1 MLIELGGLLVVSA
14 VMAGIAIV
22 ASKNTGKSTP
32 KRDPIKDYTIIKS
45 ALIRFRKE
53 KMGLV
58 PEIVDLQAY
67 LEEGQQIDW
76 KAYRLSQDEKYLI
89 FSAEGIGDPQQIA
102 NQVGG
107 DSYVMGNS
115 VFLSFS
121 TIQSKKEDDQEP
133 VAAFKVFP
141 EVINTMTNVVYD
153 TSECKALDGEIV
165 EYKWEKAQQNYDIP
179 GDYLIKLRIKDK
191 LGRWSK
197 PAEKKIKVVREE
209 GYALV
214 AAGGTSL
221 FVIHKDGKVDVQ
233 GANAYGQLGNG
244 TINAYRDREINP
256 LLHSV
261 VDIVA
266 TDYHTI
272 VRKVNGTV
280 YSFGRNEMGQLGN
293 GTKGD
298 MKTPKEI
305 WGIKNV
311 VQIGAGEAFSAAL
324 DAYGRVYTWGDN
336 THGQLGGE
344 RTGSREMPMHLE
356 VLTEIR
362 GLAVGYNYAMA
373 IRQDGTVYAWG
384 DNQHGQL
391 GLGFKSK
398 QSEVTITSL
407 KKVDKIVCGRGFA
420 FAIDTKGD
428 VSGWGLNQKNQLGI
442 QGQNEFMFPVD
453 IPGLKHIIDIKT
465 YGNYSIALDD
475 KGRIYTW
482 GQNNVLS
489 DTYPERP
496 VRLDFLPLAISIAAA
511 DRYAYLLT
519 ADGRVIQWSGDSGAM
534 EELSLKATQASF
546 DQQG

>member
-22 ASKNTGKSTP
+22 ASKSSGKSTP
-32 KRDPIKDYTIIKS
+32 KRDPIQDYTIIKS
-45 ALIRFRKE
+45 ALIRYRKE

-58 PEIVDLQAY
+58 PEIEALGSY

-76 KAYRLSQDEKYLI
+76 KAYRLSQDEKYLVV
-89 FSAEGIGDPQQIA
+89 SAEGIGDPQQIA

-133 VAAFKVFP
+133 VAAFKIFP
-141 EVINTMTNVVYD
+141 EQINTMTNVVYD
-153 TSECKALDGEIV
+153 TSECKALDGEVV
-165 EYKWEKAQQNYDIP
+165 EYKWEKAQQNFEIP

-197 PAEKKIKVVREE
+197 PAEKRIKVTRDE
-209 GYALV
+209 GYASV

-244 TINAYRDREINP
+244 TINAYRDREMNP

-272 VRKVNGTV
+272 VRKINGTV
-280 YSFGRNEMGQLGN
+280 YAFGRNEMGQLGN

-311 VQIGAGEAFSAAL
+311 IQIGAGEAFSAAL

-356 VLTEIR
+356 VLSEIKSI
-362 GLAVGYNYAMA
+362 AMGYNYGMA

-398 QSEVTITSL
+398 QSEVMLTGL
-407 KKVDKIVCGRGFA
+407 KKVGKIICGRDFA
-420 FAIDTKGD
+420 FAIDAKGD
-428 VSGWGLNQKNQLGI
+428 VQGWGHNHKNQLGI

-453 IPGLKHIIDIKT
+453 IPGLKHIVDIKT
-465 YGNYSIALDD
+465 YGNYCVALDD
-475 KGRIYTW
+475 KGSIYTW
-482 GQNNVLS
+482 GQSNVLS

-496 VRLDFLPLAISIAAA
+496 TKLDFLPLAVSIAAA
-511 DRYAYLLT
+511 DRFAFLLT
-519 ADGRVIQWSGDSGAM
+519 ADGRVIRWSGDSNTFDV
-534 EELSLKATQASF
+534 LPLKEAQGSF
-546 DQQG
+546 DLQG

>member
-1 MLIELGGLLVVSA
+1 MFIELGGLLVVSA
-14 VMAGIAIV
+14 VMAGIAFV
-22 ASKNTGKSTP
+22 ASKNTGKHTP
-32 KRDPIKDYTIIKS
+32 KRDPVKDYMTIKS

-58 PEIVDLQAY
+58 PEIVDLGEY
-67 LEEGQQIDW
+67 LEPGQQIDW

-89 FSAEGIGDPQQIA
+89 SNLEGIADPQQIA
-102 NQVGG
+102 NQIGG

-115 VFLSFS
+115 VFMSFS

-133 VAAFKVFP
+133 VASFKVFP
-141 EVINTMTNVVYD
+141 EHINTMTNVVYD
-153 TSECKALDGEIV
+153 TAECKALDGEIL
-165 EYKWEKAQQNYDIP
+165 EYKWEKAQQNFDIP

-191 LGRWSK
+191 QGRWSK

-209 GYALV
+209 GFAQV

-221 FVIHKDGKVDVQ
+221 FVIHKDGRVDVQ

-244 TINAYRDREINP
+244 TINAYKDRELNP

-261 VDIVA
+261 VEIAA

-305 WGIKNV
+305 WGIKNA
-311 VQIGAGEAFSAAL
+311 VQIGAGEDFSAAL

-344 RTGSREMPMHLE
+344 RSGSREMPMHLE
-356 VLTEIR
+356 ILSEIKSISM
-362 GLAVGYNYAMA
+362 GYNFGMA
-373 IRQDGTVYAWG
+373 LRQDGTVYAWG
-384 DNQHGQL
+384 DNQYGQL

-398 QSEVTITSL
+398 QSEVAMTGM
-407 KKVDKIVCGRGFA
+407 KKIEKIICGRNFA
-420 FAIDTKGD
+420 FAIDSKGE
-428 VSGWGLNQKNQLGI
+428 VLGWGTNQKSQLGI
-442 QGQNEFMFPVD
+442 QSQTEFLFPVE
-453 IPGLKHIIDIKT
+453 IPGLKNIVDIKT
-465 YGNYSIALDD
+465 YGNYCVALDNN
-475 KGRIYTW
+475 GRIFTW
-482 GQNNVLS
+482 GQFNVLS
-489 DTYPERP
+489 DGYPERP
-496 VRLDFLPLAISIAAA
+496 TRLEFLPLAISIAAA

-519 ADGRVIQWSGDSGAM
+519 ADGRVVRWSGDSPNI
-534 EELSLKATQASF
+534 EEMPLKETQMAF
-546 DQQG
+546 DLQG